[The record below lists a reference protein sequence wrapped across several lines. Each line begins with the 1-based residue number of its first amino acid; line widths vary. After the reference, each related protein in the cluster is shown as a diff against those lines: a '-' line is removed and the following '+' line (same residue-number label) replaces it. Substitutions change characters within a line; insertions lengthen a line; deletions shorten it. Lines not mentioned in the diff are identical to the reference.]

1 MLSNGDKSLNLSSPI
16 NISPFASSRK
26 RVEASIMNTT
36 EQKSKNKLS
45 HYYYVMKMA
54 LSGEEHDFTTL
65 DLRKAVILLAIPM
78 MLELALE
85 SVFAV
90 VDIFFV
96 NRLGVH
102 AVSVV
107 GLTESVITII
117 YSVGIGLSAAAT
129 ATVARRVGEKN
140 IEEASH
146 AGAQAILLGVISSVL
161 LGVPGALYAGEI
173 LKWMGAEPAAIAEGI
188 NYTRIMFAGNAVI
201 ILLFLI
207 NGIFR
212 GAGNAAIA
220 MKSLWI
226 GNIFN
231 IILDPLLIFG
241 VAFFP
246 KMGVQGAAIAT
257 STGRAIGVAYQLYH
271 LAKSSGNLRIK
282 LRHFKPD
289 FTAIKGLVSIASPA
303 TFQFIIAS
311 ASWIFLASMIAEYG
325 SAASAGYQTAI
336 RLIIFFILPAWGM
349 SNAVATLVGQN
360 LGANMPERAE
370 QSVKITARYNVI
382 FMAVVTLVFLLFAY
396 PLVHIFIPSEHVE
409 QVKYAVQ
416 ALQIISSGYIFYG
429 IGMVM
434 TQAFNGAGDTRTPT
448 WVYFFGF
455 WLFQIPFAYVVH
467 KYTSLGIKGIFWA
480 VPLAE
485 TLMAL
490 SVFILFRRGKW
501 KTVKV

>member
-1 MLSNGDKSLNLSSPI
+1 MLKL
-16 NISPFASSRK
+16 ASG
-26 RVEASIMNTT
+26 N
-36 EQKSKNKLS
+36 NKLS
-45 HYYYVMKMA
+45 DYYEVIRSAIRGDQY
-54 LSGEEHDFTTL
+54 DFTTI

-96 NRLGVH
+96 NKLGVH

-107 GLTESVITII
+107 GLTESVLTII

-129 ATVARRVGEKN
+129 AIVARRVGEKN
-140 IEEASH
+140 FEEAAH
-146 AGAQAILLGVISSVL
+146 AGAQAIILAVIASLALGI
-161 LGVPGALYAGEI
+161 PGFIFAGDI
-173 LKWMGAEPAAIAEGI
+173 LRMMGAQPEAIQKGI
-188 NYTRIMFAGNAVI
+188 LYSRIMFGGNVAI

-207 NGIFR
+207 NGVFR
-212 GAGNAAIA
+212 GAGNASIA

-241 VAFFP
+241 LAFFP
-246 KMGVQGAAIAT
+246 QFGVTGAAIAT
-257 STGRAIGVAYQLYH
+257 STGRSIGVLYQVYH
-271 LAKSSGNLRIK
+271 LQKASGVLKMK
-282 LRHFKPD
+282 LHHFTPD
-289 FTAIKGLVSIASPA
+289 FKIIKDLLNIASSA

-311 ASWIFLASMIAEYG
+311 ASWILLASMVAEYG

-349 SNAVATLVGQN
+349 SNAAATLVGQN
-360 LGANMPERAE
+360 LGAQLPWRAE
-370 QSVKITARYNVI
+370 QSVKITTKYNVV
-382 FMAVVTLVFLLFAY
+382 FMACVTFVFTVFAH
-396 PLVHIFIPSEHVE
+396 PLVRIFIPAAETE
-409 QVKYAVQ
+409 QIKYAVL
-416 ALQIISSGYIFYG
+416 ALQIISSGYVFYG
-429 IGMVM
+429 IGMVA

-455 WLFQIPFAYVVH
+455 WVFQIPFAFALH
-467 KYTSLGIKGIFWA
+467 KYTSLGAAGIFIA
-480 VPLAE
+480 VPVAE
-485 TLMAL
+485 TLMAV